1 MLISSNL
8 VIAFPDVNKNKGVA
22 EMTTLNYLLNLTNNV
37 LVNLSVTV
45 ASVPLIEQNQIIE
58 IYFAICLVYLPS
70 SCLSHQYD
78 NLLLCVVRGNFL
90 IRRFQMFIK
99 GAAKSHSQCIAVRT
113 FERSILYFNQ
123 DSMT

>member
-1 MLISSNL
+1 
-8 VIAFPDVNKNKGVA
+8 
-22 EMTTLNYLLNLTNNV
+22 MTTLNYLLNLTNIV
-37 LVNLSVTV
+37 FVNLSVTV
-45 ASVPLIEQNQIIE
+45 DNVPLIKQNQIIE
-58 IYFAICLVYLPS
+58 IYFAICYLPS

-78 NLLLCVVRGNFL
+78 NLLLCVVHGNFL